1 MNGKMTAKKWEK
13 TAADKKADAS
23 WRAWQEGS
31 KRIWLPTARESPA
44 YNKRNG
50 KK

>member
-23 WRAWQEGS
+23 GAHGKEGS
-31 KRIWLPTARESPA
+31 KKDLAADRKGIAA

>member
-23 WRAWQEGS
+23 G
-31 KRIWLPTARESPA
+31 ARMAKGPKDLAADRKGIAA